1 MSVLMALGNTHN
13 KHYVTHNKPVNFN
26 AQAQTKINNISK
38 KKKTCLTVTKV
49 TRNRFFLQPLKNDM

>member
-13 KHYVTHNKPVNFN
+13 KHVTHNKPVNFN

-38 KKKTCLTVTKV
+38 KKNVSYCNQGYSKHI
-49 TRNRFFLQPLKNDM
+49 FLITFKK